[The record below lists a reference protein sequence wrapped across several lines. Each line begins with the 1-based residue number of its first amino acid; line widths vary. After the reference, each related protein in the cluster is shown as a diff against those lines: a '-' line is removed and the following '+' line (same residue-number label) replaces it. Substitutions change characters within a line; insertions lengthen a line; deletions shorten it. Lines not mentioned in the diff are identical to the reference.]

1 MSWRVEQWI
10 AAELGDKPSAEQL
23 RRLIGLVDAK
33 LAAQL
38 EAIVHS
44 PPFKQLEGAWRG
56 LKFLVDQAS
65 GAEAPVEVRV
75 LNVSAD
81 ELRGDLEA
89 APEVEQTCLWR
100 EVENGFALGRPCS
113 LLVFAGGIGPGGD
126 ELLLWQYLALV
137 GAAWQ
142 TPVLADADAS
152 ILGLEDWTQLS
163 TIRGSILEQ
172 AAGPTHAAW
181 RSFREKEDAAY
192 AALFLPPVRARAP
205 HQTSA
210 FAWEESRAHVPW
222 MQAGMVVAA
231 ALVRN
236 FAAEGIR
243 FHEPAPEDAIVPTP
257 TGAECRLAVEISD
270 RRAADFAK
278 LGLTPLWPVPGTL
291 QASVGRWSTCY
302 RPPSYHDAQVQ
313 AAADLMTRFDL
324 LLTLTSFARG
334 VMWQARRHRLARASV
349 ADMQPQL
356 QQWLD
361 QYVATPAAPE
371 RPLAHAQ
378 VKLGKTEAHRPMP
391 PLQVELQLRGVPPW
405 PALRLALEIP

>member
-1 MSWRVEQWI
+1 MSWRVDQWI
-10 AAELGDKPSAEQL
+10 AAELGENPSPAQL

-33 LAAQL
+33 LAAQI
-38 EAIVHS
+38 EAILHS
-44 PPFKQLEGAWRG
+44 PAFQQLEGVWRG
-56 LKFLVDQAS
+56 LKFLVDQAA
-65 GAEAPVEVRV
+65 GAPVEVHV
-75 LNVSAD
+75 LDVSAD
-81 ELRGDLEA
+81 DLRGDLEA
-89 APEVEQTCLWR
+89 APDVEETGLWR
-100 EVENGFALGRPCS
+100 AVENGFALGRPFS

-126 ELLLWQYLALV
+126 DLLLLQYLALV
-137 GAAWQ
+137 GGAWQ
-142 TPVLADADAS
+142 TPVLADADAA
-152 ILGLEDWTQLS
+152 ILDIEDWTQLS
-163 TIRGSILEQ
+163 TIRGSILET

-192 AALFLPPVRARAP
+192 AALALPPVRARDP
-205 HQTSA
+205 HHAAA
-210 FAWEESRAHVPW
+210 FSWDESRARVPW
-222 MQAGMVVAA
+222 MQAGMVVAT

-236 FAAEGIR
+236 FAAEGLR
-243 FHEPAPEDAIVPTP
+243 FHEPAPEDAIVPAP
-257 TGAECRLAVEISD
+257 TGGECRLAVEISE

-291 QASVGRWSTCY
+291 QASVGRWSTCH

-334 VMWQARRHRLARASV
+334 VMLQARRHRLARAS
-349 ADMQPQL
+349 AAGMQPHL
-356 QQWLD
+356 QQWLE
-361 QYVATPAAPE
+361 QYVATPVAPD